1 MCTDRCVQ
9 QHTCDND
16 MCGKVVARVEPYL
29 CSNPLS
35 KYYHLVMNIRSG
47 DLQGAGERV
56 EKVVSERER
65 EQNTSPLLS
74 AISNA
79 Y

>member
-1 MCTDRCVQ
+1 
-9 QHTCDND
+9 

-29 CSNPLS
+29 SSNPLS
-35 KYYHLVMNIRSG
+35 KYYDLVMNIRSG

-65 EQNTSPLLS
+65 E
-74 AISNA
+74 
-79 Y
+79 

>member
-1 MCTDRCVQ
+1 
-9 QHTCDND
+9 

-29 CSNPLS
+29 SSNPLS
-35 KYYHLVMNIRSG
+35 KYYDLVMNIRSS

-65 EQNTSPLLS
+65 E
-74 AISNA
+74 
-79 Y
+79 